1 MSNDKTKSNNKL
13 IVIGIVLVVVLII
26 VDLIIQNIPW
36 KNLFEKEVVTTEN
49 RDVTITDTGIAES
62 VDKLYNA
69 TVIVKIYTQTSQ
81 SVAGWG
87 SGVVYDKN
95 DTKAYILTNN
105 HVVESASKV
114 EIEFTD
120 GSSTEGTVV
129 GSDTISDIA
138 VVSVPVDKI
147 LQVGD
152 IGKST
157 DVRLGD
163 TVFAVGTPIS
173 LSYKFTVTRGILSG
187 KDRMV
192 EMSNSSQSY
201 FQRNTESW
209 YMRLLQIDA
218 SINSGNSGGPLA
230 NANGEV
236 IGITNSKLSSS
247 YGSASIENMGFA
259 IPIEDALNVASQLRS
274 NGKVTRPYLGVS
286 MTTVAQAYRAGIELD
301 SSITSGAVI
310 VEVQSGSAS
319 DKAGLKK
326 GDVITKFG
334 DYEIKDYQYLKYYL
348 YRYNVGDD
356 VNVTYIRDGKEKT
369 TTMTLKES

>member
-1 MSNDKTKSNNKL
+1 MNNDKTKSNNKF

-69 TVIVKIYTQTSQ
+69 TVVVKIYTQTSQ

-87 SGVVYDKN
+87 SGVVYDK
-95 DTKAYILTNN
+95 DDSKAYILTNN
-105 HVVESASKV
+105 HVVESASKI

-120 GSSTEGTVV
+120 GSSTEGKVV

-152 IGKST
+152 IGKSA

-163 TVFAVGTPIS
+163 TVFAIGTPIS

-192 EMSNSSQSY
+192 EMSSSSQSY

-259 IPIEDALNVASQLRS
+259 IPIEDALNVAGQLRS
-274 NGKVTRPYLGVS
+274 NGKVTRPFLGVS
-286 MTTVAQAYRAGIELD
+286 MTTVAQAYRAGIDLD

-310 VEVQSGSAS
+310 VEVQKDSAS

-348 YRYNVGDD
+348 YRYNVGDEIAI
-356 VNVTYIRDGKEKT
+356 TYIRDGKEKT

>member
-1 MSNDKTKSNNKL
+1 MNNDKTKSNNKF
-13 IVIGIVLVVVLII
+13 IVIGIVLVAVLII
-26 VDLIIQNIPW
+26 VDLLIQNIPW

-87 SGVVYDKN
+87 SGVVYDK
-95 DTKAYILTNN
+95 DDSKAYILTNN
-105 HVVESASKV
+105 HVVESASKI

-120 GSSTEGTVV
+120 GSSTEGKVV

-138 VVSVPVDKI
+138 VVSVPADKI

-152 IGKST
+152 IGKSA

-163 TVFAVGTPIS
+163 TVFAIGTPIS

-192 EMSNSSQSY
+192 EMSSSSQSY

-259 IPIEDALNVASQLRS
+259 IPIEDALNVAGQLRS
-274 NGKVTRPYLGVS
+274 NGKVTRPFLGVS
-286 MTTVAQAYRAGIELD
+286 MTTVAQAYRAGIDLD

-310 VEVQSGSAS
+310 VEVQKDSAS

-348 YRYNVGDD
+348 YRYNVGDEIA
-356 VNVTYIRDGKEKT
+356 VTYIRDGKEKT

>member
-1 MSNDKTKSNNKL
+1 MNNDKTKSNNKF

-87 SGVVYDKN
+87 SGVVYDK
-95 DTKAYILTNN
+95 DDSKAYILTNN
-105 HVVESASKV
+105 HVVESASKI

-120 GSSTEGTVV
+120 GSSTEGKVV

-138 VVSVPVDKI
+138 VVSVPADKI

-152 IGKST
+152 IGKSA

-163 TVFAVGTPIS
+163 TVFAIGTPIS

-192 EMSNSSQSY
+192 EMSSSSQSY

-259 IPIEDALNVASQLRS
+259 IPIEDALNVAGQLRS
-274 NGKVTRPYLGVS
+274 NGKVTRPFLGVS
-286 MTTVAQAYRAGIELD
+286 MTTVAQAYRAGIDLD

-310 VEVQSGSAS
+310 VEVQKDSAS

-348 YRYNVGDD
+348 YRYNVGDEIA
-356 VNVTYIRDGKEKT
+356 VTYIRDGKEKT

>member
-69 TVIVKIYTQTSQ
+69 TVVVKIYTQTSQ

-87 SGVVYDKN
+87 SGVVYDK
-95 DTKAYILTNN
+95 DDSKAYILTNN

-120 GSSTEGTVV
+120 GTSTEGTVV

-138 VVSVPVDKI
+138 VVSVPADKI
-147 LQVGD
+147 IQVGD
-152 IGKST
+152 IGKSA

-163 TVFAVGTPIS
+163 TVFAIGTPIS

-192 EMSNSSQSY
+192 EMSSSSQSY

-274 NGKVTRPYLGVS
+274 NGKVTRPFLGVS
-286 MTTVAQAYRAGIELD
+286 MTTITQAYRAGIDLD
-301 SSITSGAVI
+301 SSVKSGAVI
-310 VEVQSGSAS
+310 VEVQKDSAS

-348 YRYNVGDD
+348 YRYNVGDEIA
-356 VNVTYIRDGKEKT
+356 VTYIRDGKEKI

>member
-1 MSNDKTKSNNKL
+1 MKNDKTKSNNKL

-69 TVIVKIYTQTSQ
+69 TVIVKIYTQSSQ

-87 SGVVYDKN
+87 SGVVYDK
-95 DTKAYILTNN
+95 DDSKAYILTNN

-147 LQVGD
+147 LQVAD
-152 IGKST
+152 VGKSE

-192 EMSNSSQSY
+192 EMSSSSQSY

-274 NGKVTRPYLGVS
+274 NGKVTRPFLGVS
-286 MTTVAQAYRAGIELD
+286 MTTVEQAYRAGIDLD
-301 SSITSGAVI
+301 STITSGAVI
-310 VEVQSGSAS
+310 VEVQKDSSS

-334 DYEIKDYQYLKYYL
+334 DYDIKDYQYLKYYL
-348 YRYNVGDD
+348 YRYNVGDE
-356 VNVTYIRDGKEKT
+356 VTVTYIRDGKEKT

>member
-1 MSNDKTKSNNKL
+1 MKNDKTKSNNKL
-13 IVIGIVLVVVLII
+13 IVIGIVLVIVLIL
-26 VDLIIQNIPW
+26 VDVIIQNIPW

-69 TVIVKIYTQTSQ
+69 TVIVKIYQNNQ
-81 SVAGWG
+81 VAGWG
-87 SGVVYDKN
+87 SGVVYDKD

-105 HVVESASKV
+105 HVVESSSKI

-120 GSSTEGTVV
+120 ETTTEGTLV
-129 GSDTISDIA
+129 GKDEISDIA

-147 LQVGD
+147 KQVGD
-152 IGKST
+152 IGKSA

-163 TVFAVGTPIS
+163 TVFAIGTPIS

-187 KDRMV
+187 KERMV
-192 EMSNSSQSY
+192 EMSSSSQSY
-201 FQRNTESW
+201 FQVKTESW

-247 YGSASIENMGFA
+247 YGSSSIENMGFA
-259 IPIEDALNVASQLRS
+259 IPIEDALNVATQLRN

-286 MTTVAQAYRAGIELD
+286 MTAVEQAYRAGIELP
-301 SSITSGAVI
+301 SSVTKGAVI
-310 VEVQSGSAS
+310 VEVQSGSS
-319 DKAGLKK
+319 TDKAGLKK
-326 GDVITKFG
+326 GDVITKLG
-334 DYEIKDYQYLKYYL
+334 DYDIKDYKYLKYYL
-348 YRYNVGDD
+348 YRYNVGDK
-356 VNVTYIRDGKEKT
+356 VSVTYIRDGKEHT
-369 TTMTLKES
+369 TEMTLKES

>member
-1 MSNDKTKSNNKL
+1 MKNDKTKSNNKL
-13 IVIGIVLVVVLII
+13 IVIGIVLIVVLVL
-26 VDLIIQNIPW
+26 VDVIIQNIPW
-36 KNLFEKEVVTTEN
+36 KNLFEKEVITTEN

-87 SGVVYDKN
+87 SGVVYDK
-95 DTKAYILTNN
+95 DDSKAYILTNN

-120 GSSTEGTVV
+120 GSTTEGKVV

-147 LQVGD
+147 IQVGN

-157 DVRLGD
+157 DIRLGD

-173 LSYKFTVTRGILSG
+173 LNYEFTVTRGILSG

-192 EMSNSSQSY
+192 EMSNSSQSI
-201 FQRNTESW
+201 FQRNTDSW

-259 IPIEDALNVASQLRS
+259 IPIEDALNVASQLRN
-274 NGKVTRPYLGVS
+274 NGKVTRPFLGVS
-286 MTTVAQAYRAGIELD
+286 MTTIEQANRGGLDID
-301 SSITSGAVI
+301 SSVKSGAVI
-310 VEVQSGSAS
+310 VEVQKDSAS

-334 DYEIKDYQYLKYYL
+334 DYDIKDYQYLKYYL
-348 YRYNVGDD
+348 YRYNVGDE
-356 VNVTYIRDGKEKT
+356 VKVTYIRDGKEKT
-369 TTMTLKES
+369 TTMTLRES

>member
-1 MSNDKTKSNNKL
+1 MKNDKTKSNNKL
-13 IVIGIVLVVVLII
+13 IVIGIVLIVVLVL
-26 VDLIIQNIPW
+26 VDVIIQNIPW
-36 KNLFEKEVVTTEN
+36 KNLFEKEVITTEN

-87 SGVVYDKN
+87 SGVVYDK
-95 DTKAYILTNN
+95 DDSKAYILTNN

-120 GSSTEGTVV
+120 GSTTEGKVV

-147 LQVGD
+147 IQVGN

-157 DVRLGD
+157 DIRLGD

-173 LSYKFTVTRGILSG
+173 LNYKFTVTRGILSG

-192 EMSNSSQSY
+192 EMSNSSQSI
-201 FQRNTESW
+201 FQRNTDSW

-259 IPIEDALNVASQLRS
+259 IPIEDALNVASQLRN
-274 NGKVTRPYLGVS
+274 NGKVTRPFLGLS
-286 MTTVAQAYRAGIELD
+286 MTTIEQANRGGLNID
-301 SSITSGAVI
+301 SSVKSGAVI
-310 VEVQSGSAS
+310 VEVQKDSAS

-334 DYEIKDYQYLKYYL
+334 DYDIKDYQYLKYYL
-348 YRYNVGDD
+348 YRYNVGDE
-356 VNVTYIRDGKEKT
+356 VKVTYIRDGKEKT
-369 TTMTLKES
+369 TTMTLRES